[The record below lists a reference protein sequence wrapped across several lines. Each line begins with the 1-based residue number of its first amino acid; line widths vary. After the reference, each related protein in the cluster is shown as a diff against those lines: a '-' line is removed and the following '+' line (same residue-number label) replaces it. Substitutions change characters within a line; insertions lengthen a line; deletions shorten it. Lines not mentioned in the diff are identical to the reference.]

1 MVKKNSIKELTIKN
15 ETVERDGAVY
25 TYSLTARESG
35 RVASYRIPLYTVSIT
50 MTDVSGNKT
59 SAEAR
64 DAFADIGKALVFY
77 EKVVEH
83 LATPLNLPYVLEDE
97 YCT

>member
-1 MVKKNSIKELTIKN
+1 MGKRTGINEITIKRDK
-15 ETVERDGAVY
+15 VEADGAIYLYNLV
-25 TYSLTARESG
+25 ARESG
-35 RVASYRIPLYTVSIT
+35 RVVSYRIPLYSIGIT
-50 MTDVSGNKT
+50 MIDKDGKETK
-59 SAEAR
+59 AEAR